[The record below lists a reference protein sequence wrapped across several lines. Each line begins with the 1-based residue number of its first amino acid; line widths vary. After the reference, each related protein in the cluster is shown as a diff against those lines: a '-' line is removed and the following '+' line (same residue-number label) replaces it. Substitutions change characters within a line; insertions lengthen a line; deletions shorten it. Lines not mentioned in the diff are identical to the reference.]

1 MPTAIVLFFEQL
13 ETRHYFPG
21 LRDVSGSCGWDIVG
35 AGIWLL
41 QIKLGTLNIVK
52 DGKKILADCFITCSQ
67 EDFMSIMQGQR
78 NPLTAHLQGRI
89 TIVGDIGL
97 AQICIRMFRLSNN
110 PRQKE
115 ESSHE

>member
-52 DGKKILADCFITCSQ
+52 DGKKILADCLITCSQ
-67 EDFMSIMQGQR
+67 ENFMSIMKWQR
-78 NPLTAHLQGRI
+78 NPLTAHFQGRI
-89 TIVGDIGL
+89 TVVGDFCL
-97 AQICIRMFRLSNN
+97 APIC
-110 PRQKE
+110 
-115 ESSHE
+115 SHVVPLPKNHSL